1 MLSYILAIS
10 MMLLLAQRFF
20 SWYRSKKNLV
30 ILVYGLAS
38 TTIAIEL
45 GLTLLIT
52 SALLESVTR
61 NAVGANLLGLTPVYP
76 LPIAEAMNEIN
87 SIYVIFSISSFII
100 TWIATALLLHHHSL
114 KLGKVKYWGIVS
126 LPLLYFLFQFV
137 AFILNANVL
146 FLSGNPIFYSI
157 LITLIFTLS
166 KPVGGILFGVAF
178 WTMAKD
184 VAANKVV
191 REYLIIAG
199 FGLIMLFISD
209 QAITQIAVA
218 YPPFGLVRYHS

>member
-1 MLSYILAIS
+1 MRRRRNIS
-10 MMLLLAQRFF
+10 PRQKEGTFTYARLLARVSLRKIPPNTDINIPKYVFIH
-20 SWYRSKKNLV
+20 SRRER
-30 ILVYGLAS
+30 A
-38 TTIAIEL
+38 T
-45 GLTLLIT
+45 T
-52 SALLESVTR
+52 SALR
-61 NAVGANLLGLTPVYP
+61 CG
-76 LPIAEAMNEIN
+76 EILRW
-87 SIYVIFSISSFII
+87 S
-100 TWIATALLLHHHSL
+100 
-114 KLGKVKYWGIVS
+114 
-126 LPLLYFLFQFV
+126 QFC
-137 AFILNANVL
+137 VL
-146 FLSGNPIFYSI
+146 IRTIFYSI

-166 KPVGGILFGVAF
+166 KPIGGILFGVAF